1 MLREGLIYLQDF
13 PKTCYMRL
21 IGFVV
26 LMSTK
31 SKTFIRTEPIM
42 TNQPKDTSKP
52 VDQPDK
58 KKSET
63 VQLTAEDLR
72 AISGGTHVIKPT
84 PPTPAV
90 KVVTPKQ

>member
-1 MLREGLIYLQDF
+1 
-13 PKTCYMRL
+13 
-21 IGFVV
+21 
-26 LMSTK
+26 
-31 SKTFIRTEPIM
+31 M

-72 AISGGTHVIKPT
+72 AISGGTNVIKPT
-84 PPTPAV
+84 QPTPAV

>member
-1 MLREGLIYLQDF
+1 
-13 PKTCYMRL
+13 
-21 IGFVV
+21 
-26 LMSTK
+26 
-31 SKTFIRTEPIM
+31 M

-72 AISGGTHVIKPT
+72 AISGGAKQFQPA
-84 PPTPAV
+84 PPTPTV
-90 KVVTPKQ
+90 KVEKPKP